1 MAVAFHLDIVSSE
14 AKIFSGLVE
23 SLVAVGTEGELG
35 ILPMHTPLL
44 TRLMPGSMTLK
55 LQNGSEEVMYI
66 SGGFLEVQPRVV
78 TVLADT
84 VVRAND
90 LDEAAAITAQE
101 HAKNMLVTKE
111 QMLDYSK
118 VLTELA
124 EAVAQLRTIQKIRKT
139 AGRK

>member
-14 AKIFSGLVE
+14 SKIFSGLVE

-55 LQNGSEEVMYI
+55 LQNGTEEVMYI

-84 VVRAND
+84 VVRAHD

-101 HAKNMLVTKE
+101 HAKNVLVTKE
-111 QMLDYSK
+111 EMLDYSK

>member
-35 ILPMHTPLL
+35 IFPMHTPLL

-55 LQNGSEEVMYI
+55 LQNKTEEILYI
-66 SGGFLEVQPRVV
+66 SGGFLEVQPKVV

-84 VVRAND
+84 VVRAQD
-90 LDEAAAITAQE
+90 LDEAAAMSAQE
-101 HAKNMLVTKE
+101 RAKNILVSKQE
-111 QMLDYSK
+111 LLDYSK
-118 VLTELA
+118 VLAELA
-124 EAVAQLRTIQKIRKT
+124 EAAAQLRTIQKLRKK